1 MLFCAFSDKKFPFVK
16 NFRFWRA
23 SETTQKS
30 RRRCVG
36 LRSATGI
43 RTRVYGVRGR
53 CPRPLDDST
62 IETLFSKAGAKVLL
76 FFDMTKYFRKKVQKK
91 RIFVLL
97 DALLQSRT
105 RDRIDLTVAYDHELS
120 VAESLDG
127 LELPGSLFVRVEN
140 LVEIER

>member
-1 MLFCAFSDKKFPFVK
+1 
-16 NFRFWRA
+16 
-23 SETTQKS
+23 
-30 RRRCVG
+30 
-36 LRSATGI
+36 
-43 RTRVYGVRGR
+43 
-53 CPRPLDDST
+53 
-62 IETLFSKAGAKVLL
+62 
-76 FFDMTKYFRKKVQKK
+76 MTKYFRKKVQKK